1 MNIEVHLQRI
11 INGKTSYNLA
21 GIVPNIEV
29 DRYEEVINHPE
40 VQEMIRKA
48 SGRHFNL
55 TMYATIIKDK
65 KETLEV
71 TDMEI
76 FKPKNKVL

>member
-11 INGKTSYNLA
+11 INGKISYNLA

-55 TMYATIIKDK
+55 TMYAKISVGGREGI
-65 KETLEV
+65 EV
-71 TDMEI
+71 TSIEV
-76 FKPKNKVL
+76 KKTKRN

>member
-11 INGKTSYNLA
+11 INGKTSRNLA

-40 VQEMIRKA
+40 VQEMIREA

-55 TMYATIIKDK
+55 TMYATIIKNK
-65 KETLEV
+65 KETLEI